1 MNKFTGTP
9 VNTVVFDAFFAL
21 VVGLLVFA
29 GPQAINAVFT
39 ISITALYIAYAIPI
53 VARFAGK
60 NDFKPGPFSLGVFV
74 RVCRLRGH
82 TSPAR
87 PDLICVMAEPARC
100 GCRRTLYAVPWD
112 RCRTYLRSF
121 VRDANSDTA
130 AFQFPATPQ
139 TSIAS
144 MNYTIVVLGGVLILS
159 LLWYYA
165 PVVGGVHWF
174 QGPVANI
181 GLATAD
187 NDSERAEPE
196 KGREQRSHDGI

>member
-1 MNKFTGTP
+1 MLLAASRQTYAFSRDGALPISNWLYRMNKFTGAP

-60 NDFKPGPFSLGVFV
+60 NDFKPGPFSLGVFSLPV
-74 RVCRLRGH
+74 
-82 TSPAR
+82 
-87 PDLICVMAEPARC
+87 
-100 GCRRTLYAVPWD
+100 AVVAV
-112 RCRTYLRSF
+112 LF
-121 VRDANSDTA
+121 MLFLGI
-130 AFQFPATPQ
+130 AFQFPAMPQ
-139 TSIAS
+139 TSVAS
-144 MNYTIVVLGGVLILS
+144 MNYTIVVLGGVLMLS

-165 PVVGGVHWF
+165 PVIGGVHWF

-196 KGREQRSHDGI
+196 KGKGTSAEEP

>member
-1 MNKFTGTP
+1 MNKFTGAP

-60 NDFKPGPFSLGVFV
+60 NDFKPGPFSLGVFSLPV
-74 RVCRLRGH
+74 
-82 TSPAR
+82 
-87 PDLICVMAEPARC
+87 
-100 GCRRTLYAVPWD
+100 AVVAV
-112 RCRTYLRSF
+112 LF
-121 VRDANSDTA
+121 MLFLGI
-130 AFQFPATPQ
+130 AFQFPAMPQ
-139 TSIAS
+139 TSVAS
-144 MNYTIVVLGGVLILS
+144 MNYTIVVLGGVLMLS

-165 PVVGGVHWF
+165 PVIGGVHWF

-196 KGREQRSHDGI
+196 KGKGTSAEEP